1 MTRMCAYAASFEET
15 REKCSTTNSFQTSP
29 RALEGAPSQIRAD
42 KLGSAGPK
50 RRKQVLASTQMRG
63 RRAYTVKK
71 TPLTS
76 RGIFHGG
83 VMFHMTPPYTRARGT
98 TGHFFCCSSG
108 FVKPK
113 WPLVPSSRPAH
124 DARMCGWQLRCRRCA
139 HDTRETARRAVLVTR
154 SCRPA

>member
-83 VMFHMTPPYTRARGT
+83 VMFHMTPPYTRARGKSVT
-98 TGHFFCCSSG
+98 KICCSSLCG
-108 FVKPK
+108 NRLSPYVR
-113 WPLVPSSRPAH
+113 SSYVRDVCAS
-124 DARMCGWQLRCRRCA
+124 RIWQLRCCRCA
-139 HDTRETARRAVLVTR
+139 HVLRETARIAQSL
-154 SCRPA
+154 